1 MNDLTVALDT
11 VDRRRH
17 MLSRNYKGLGSPL
30 AVHTA
35 RNFIFLELF
44 LRNILDSTNF
54 RHEIGTLVQRGILNV
69 VLSFSSR
76 NKKKH
81 ILKGDVLYEFLD
93 FRNRWQTVRIC
104 TVF

>member
-1 MNDLTVALDT
+1 MTLPIN
-11 VDRRRH
+11 
-17 MLSRNYKGLGSPL
+17 M
-30 AVHTA
+30 
-35 RNFIFLELF
+35 
-44 LRNILDSTNF
+44 STQNF
-54 RHEIGTLVQRGILNV
+54 RHEIGTLVQRRILKV